1 MISYYILYLYNS
13 HRYVDKIKDLDQIKT
28 VKFDNIYFKNSM
40 VESLLEYNNNIIVHN
55 DDKRKSRFVYE
66 SYRRAETSTL

>member
-28 VKFDNIYFKNSM
+28 VKFDNIFRKLHGRI
-40 VESLLEYNNNIIVHN
+40 VIGILNIIII
-55 DDKRKSRFVYE
+55 
-66 SYRRAETSTL
+66 